1 MRLLPSPP
9 AALVLLACLTG
20 SATNGSLLLCASLA
34 CLSLPP
40 RLTCLPPAP
49 LPTSCRCFKIS
60 ADARK
65 LRSLGIPVQTV
76 VVSERRVGPA
86 YFSNRRCACSIVMW
100 RQPVVWQRQH
110 MQGRA

>member
-1 MRLLPSPP
+1 MGSSVNGVLLPCAS
-9 AALVLLACLTG
+9 AALPLT
-20 SATNGSLLLCASLA
+20 A
-34 CLSLPP
+34 P
-40 RLTCLPPAP
+40 RLTCLLPASI
-49 LPTSCRCFKIS
+49 PTSRRCFKIS

-65 LRSLGIPVQTV
+65 LRSPGIPVQTV

-86 YFSNRRCACSIVMW
+86 YFSNRRCACRIVMW